1 MVLFTLLTAFC
12 CLSNLAL
19 GDSGSQ
25 PMRSLRLTSNR
36 IFVSN
41 RGFMLIK
48 TAGIILLIVIAV
60 TASTVSKRTN
70 VSVDRVLPQASAT
83 PKTQTPKTAPAYYD
97 NGVYDLIEFDGK
109 RIAITDTE
117 WQKVLDPT
125 QFAILRQAATELA
138 YSGSLTD
145 NYEQGVYY
153 CGACGLAVF
162 RSKAKFESGTGWPS
176 FYEPIYKKNVIEKED
191 RSLPGETRIEVLC
204 ARCRSHLGHVFD
216 DGPPP
221 TGLRYCMNSAALKF
235 KKQ

>member
-1 MVLFTLLTAFC
+1 LRSQKAAAEGIR
-12 CLSNLAL
+12 SAAAL
-19 GDSGSQ
+19 VKCG
-25 PMRSLRLTSNR
+25 
-36 IFVSN
+36 F
-41 RGFMLIK
+41 RGVMFIK
-48 TAGIILLIVIAV
+48 TSGIVFIIVLAVLIPIV
-60 TASTVSKRTN
+60 STRTKA
-70 VSVDRVLPQASAT
+70 SVDKDSARPSAT
-83 PKTQTPKTAPAYYD
+83 PKKQTRPTAVSYYD

-109 RIAITDTE
+109 RVDITDTE

-125 QFAILRQAATELA
+125 QFAILRQAATEIA
-138 YSGSLTD
+138 YSGALTD
-145 NYEQGVYY
+145 NHETGVYY

-176 FYEPIYKKNVIEKED
+176 FYEPIYKKNVIEKQD
-191 RSLPGETRIEVLC
+191 RSLPEETRTEVLC